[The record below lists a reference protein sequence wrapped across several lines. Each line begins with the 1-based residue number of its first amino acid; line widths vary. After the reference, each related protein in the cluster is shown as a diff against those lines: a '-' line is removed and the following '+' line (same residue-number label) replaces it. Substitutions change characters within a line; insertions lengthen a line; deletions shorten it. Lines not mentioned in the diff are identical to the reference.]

1 MNLAQ
6 LKEEFLEHFESPDK
20 HETYDTHEG
29 GFYNSTLIDTEEAV
43 AEVFTDLP
51 EELRK
56 ALINE
61 LNKVSNGWVRK
72 ENK

>member
-6 LKEEFLEHFESPDK
+6 LKEEFLKHFESPDE
-20 HETYDTHEG
+20 HETHDIHEG

-61 LNKVSNGWVRK
+61 LNKISGDWVRK
-72 ENK
+72 EN